1 MLARPR
7 VLVLDEATSNI
18 DMQSEA
24 RIERALD
31 HILGGRTAIIIA
43 HRLATARRAS
53 RIAVVDAGTV
63 VEVGS
68 HDELLARGG
77 RYAEMYATWTR
88 GANADAKS
96 GAAPSAS

>member
-1 MLARPR
+1 

-31 HILGGRTAIIIA
+31 QILGGRTAIIIA

-53 RIAVVDAGTV
+53 RIAVIEDGKVLETGT
-63 VEVGS
+63 
-68 HDELLARGG
+68 HAELLQLGG
-77 RYAEMYATWTR
+77 RYAAMFATWTR
-88 GANADAKS
+88 GAGPAEDA
-96 GAAPSAS
+96 AE